1 MNASNSGFA
10 ELWWGG
16 EGGAILLDY
25 GIGNVEGRLAE
36 AETAVKPRIVVVE
49 LVVHLMV
56 LELLKFSLLIVRSPM
71 GSLSRKQTWRA
82 SQ

>member
-36 AETAVKPRIVVVE
+36 AETAVKPR
-49 LVVHLMV
+49 LMV